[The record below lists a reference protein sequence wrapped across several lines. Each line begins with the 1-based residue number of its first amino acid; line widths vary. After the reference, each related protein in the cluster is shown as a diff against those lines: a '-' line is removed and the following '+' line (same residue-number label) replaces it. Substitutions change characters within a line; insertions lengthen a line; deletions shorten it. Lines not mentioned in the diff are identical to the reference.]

1 MLTLRV
7 LQRKGFLNDQEV
19 NHLIMGNAD
28 PNPGSMPE
36 VTRSYL
42 NEMNWGLVKGLE
54 SLEYF
59 HKSNLCSSL
68 DVENLQWKRWC
79 D

>member
-7 LQRKGFLNDQEV
+7 LQRKGILNEQEV

-28 PNPGSMPE
+28 NNPGSMPE

-42 NEMNWGLVKGLE
+42 NE
-54 SLEYF
+54 
-59 HKSNLCSSL
+59 
-68 DVENLQWKRWC
+68 
-79 D
+79 